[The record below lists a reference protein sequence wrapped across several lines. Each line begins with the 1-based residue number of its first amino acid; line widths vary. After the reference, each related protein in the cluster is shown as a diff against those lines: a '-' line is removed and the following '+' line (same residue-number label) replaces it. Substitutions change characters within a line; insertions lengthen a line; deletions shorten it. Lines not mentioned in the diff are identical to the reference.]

1 MESTAV
7 TKGANEN
14 KTKKTKKE
22 KEEDKK
28 KKPSADKPNVNLFY
42 KLIFNFAIFFTIFL
56 IL

>member
-1 MESTAV
+1 MESSAV

-14 KTKKTKKE
+14 KPKKTKKE

-42 KLIFNFAIFFTIFL
+42 KFIFNFAIFFTIFL

>member
-28 KKPSADKPNVNLFY
+28 KKPSTDKPNVNLFY
-42 KLIFNFAIFFTIFL
+42 
-56 IL
+56 